1 MALTRIHH
9 VAVIV
14 RDADDALSFYRDAL
28 DVRVTK
34 DKILP
39 DQGVRAILLGLPN
52 SEIELIQP
60 VEPDTGVA
68 RFLETRGE
76 GFHHI
81 CFESSDVTGD
91 LNSGAAAGMRLIDE
105 TPRQGLAGMI
115 GFVHPRSNHGVLV
128 EYVQLPEPEP
138 PVTLGTGP
146 ASPVRMRHIAVA
158 VLELDEPAQTFCS
171 HFGMQEVSRSDQPEF
186 GVNALLLGLGD
197 PQVEALLEMV
207 TPATDDP
214 EHLLNRR
221 MAEGGGLFM
230 LALDVK
236 DVDAAVQHLRAR
248 GITCSEPTSGPGRGT
263 WLDPQFTNGARLF
276 LGEER

>member
-14 RDADDALSFYRDAL
+14 RDADAALSFYRDAL

-34 DKILP
+34 DKILT

-81 CFESSDVTGD
+81 CFESSDVAAELRG
-91 LNSGAAAGMRLIDE
+91 GVAAGMRLIDE

-115 GFVHPRSNHGVLV
+115 GFVHPKSNHGVLV
-128 EYVQLPEPEP
+128 EYVQLPEPEA
-138 PVTLGTGP
+138 PVTPGTGP
-146 ASPVRMRHIAVA
+146 ASPIRMRHIAIGVP
-158 VLELDEPAQTFCS
+158 ELDGPAQTFCS
-171 HFGMQEVSRSDQPEF
+171 HFGMQEVSRSDQPQF
-186 GVNALLLGLGD
+186 GVHTLVLALGD
-197 PQVEALLEMV
+197 PQVETLIEMV
-207 TPATDDP
+207 TPATDDAD
-214 EHLLNRR
+214 HLLNRR

-236 DVDAAVQHLRAR
+236 DVDVAVQHLRAR
-248 GITCSEPTSGPGRGT
+248 GITCTDPTSGPGKGT
-263 WLDPQFTNGARLF
+263 WLDPEFTNGARLF